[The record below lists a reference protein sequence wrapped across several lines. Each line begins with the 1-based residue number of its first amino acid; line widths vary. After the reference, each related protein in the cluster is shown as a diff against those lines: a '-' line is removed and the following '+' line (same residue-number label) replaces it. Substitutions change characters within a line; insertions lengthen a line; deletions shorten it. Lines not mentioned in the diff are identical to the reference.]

1 MICLKASLTFFK
13 YAPDGSIAEPSKPRE
28 SRKFNGKE
36 YIMEEAIT
44 GDFALVKAWKAD
56 KAGNLLFRKTARNFN
71 EPMCKASKCTI
82 VEVEEIVDE
91 IPGGFNSNSND
102 YFNYL
107 FYCF

>member
-1 MICLKASLTFFK
+1 MRNTSLTFYK
-13 YAPDGSIAEPSKPRE
+13 YAPDGSIAEPSEPRE

-91 IPGGFNSNSND
+91 IPGEFNSNII
-102 YFNYL
+102 YFMVMSY
-107 FYCF
+107 